1 MVRTSLKPCV
11 NNWQPKFVNKL
22 LENKHKRAPNF
33 DIGSPKTT
41 ELLGSNFKVKSRTFQ
56 VYCTSGHNV
65 QFGPTFHL
73 FQSGSHGRRTCEE
86 FCQAQN
92 VGNVGQTCHLD
103 CSKSIK

>member
-41 ELLGSNFKVKSRTFQ
+41 ELLGSNFKVKSGTFQ
-56 VYCTSGHNV
+56 VYCFIGHSSFSG
-65 QFGPTFHL
+65 L
-73 FQSGSHGRRTCEE
+73 
-86 FCQAQN
+86 
-92 VGNVGQTCHLD
+92 
-103 CSKSIK
+103 